1 MRFHG
6 KTALVTGGA
15 AGLGRDFARALTDE
29 GAAVAIADIDGAA
42 AQRTANEL
50 NDDGGRVWAVTCDV
64 ADEDQ
69 VDAAVAATVE
79 RFGGVDILVNNAGLH
94 LMRYNQPF
102 GVLSRADIRTLFD
115 VNVIGV
121 VNCTL
126 ACRDPMRARGGGV
139 VVNLSSVAGYLNV
152 TPYGVSKLAV
162 RGLTVAFA
170 TELAADGIRVNA
182 IAPGLTDTA
191 NARENLPSSLVEH
204 IVAERQLV
212 HRLGT
217 TGDVVAALLYLCSED
232 SSFVTGETL
241 RVSGGYPL
249 SL

>member
-6 KTALVTGGA
+6 KTAFVTGGA
-15 AGLGRDFARALTDE
+15 AGLGREFARALTDA
-29 GAAVAIADIDGAA
+29 GAAVAIADIDAA
-42 AQRTANEL
+42 AARRTAEEL
-50 NDDGGRVWAVTCDV
+50 NDDGGRVWAVPCDV
-64 ADEDQ
+64 ADEQQ
-69 VDAAVAATVE
+69 VDAAIVGTVE

-94 LMRYNQPF
+94 LLRYNQPF
-102 GVLSRADIRTLFD
+102 GVLSRADVRALFD

-126 ACRDPMRARGGGV
+126 ACREPMRARGGGV
-139 VVNLSSVAGYLNV
+139 VVNLASVAGYLNV

-170 TELAADGIRVNA
+170 TELAADRIRVNA

-191 NARENLPSSLVEH
+191 NTLDDLPSSLVQH

-217 TGDVVAALLYLCSED
+217 AGDVVAALLFLCSEEA
-232 SSFVTGETL
+232 SFITGETL

-249 SL
+249 GL